1 MSTNPTAGTNYQELA
16 TAFAPGDL
24 VAPFGASR
32 DSCGRVVAT
41 WSAIGMVD
49 VEYPSGTQ
57 RLPVEDLQRFTP
69 DGGPIPPST
78 GYIPG
83 GEITAPVSAGPFPNR
98 ELLVYGQL
106 IGALRDVAS
115 SPSLHH
121 VRECDPKLANS
132 FAKAASFFASLHPD
146 ALVIKRASAS
156 EPELNRSLKLVRMAC
171 GCAKDLPIPP
181 PKSESD
187 ALTLVITLVNKAA
200 ALHAQH
206 GFPVRLA
213 SAIQKSALYWAG
225 RNRRYKPTQGELDS
239 GTYCCPKCPG
249 VRLRKAVYRR
259 ARGQSELLYACPS
272 CLFLIERRAIL
283 VRGRN

>member
-1 MSTNPTAGTNYQELA
+1 MSTSPTAGVNYQELA

-24 VAPFGASR
+24 VAPLGARS
-32 DSCGRVVAT
+32 DSSGRVVAT
-41 WSAIGMVD
+41 WPAIGMVD
-49 VEYPSGTQ
+49 VEYPTGTQ
-57 RLPVEDLQRFTP
+57 RLPVEELQRFTDEGAPVPP
-69 DGGPIPPST
+69 DT

-115 SPSLHH
+115 SPSLHR
-121 VRECDPKLANS
+121 VREHDPKLANS
-132 FAKAASFFASLHPD
+132 FSKAADFFAARHPD
-146 ALVIKRASAS
+146 ALIIKRASS
-156 EPELNRSLKLVRMAC
+156 VEPELAASLKLVRTAC
-171 GCAKDLPIPP
+171 GCAKDLPTTT
-181 PKSESD
+181 PKGEGE
-187 ALTLVITLVNKAA
+187 ALTLVISLVNKAA
-200 ALHAQH
+200 SIHAKY
-206 GFPVRLA
+206 GFPVRIA

-225 RNRRYKPTQGELDS
+225 RNRRYKPTQSELDS
-239 GTYCCPKCPG
+239 GTYCCPKCPD

-283 VRGRN
+283 MRGRN